1 MTTFERFE
9 REIPG
14 LMDEI
19 APPRDPDYLD
29 DMLRQTGRIRQRTA
43 WASLERWLPMGVIAR
58 PNTFR
63 APALRP
69 IIMLVLI
76 AVLIATGLVLY
87 AGAQRTR
94 LPEPF
99 GPARN
104 GLILAAS
111 DEDIVAIDPVTG
123 ATTTLIGG
131 LTQDIAPWFSRD
143 GQHFVFLRLDAADVG
158 SYWIANA
165 DGSGARE
172 LVRAPVDWF
181 EWSDSGDQIV
191 VTREV
196 GRTTETSVVDVE
208 TGRSAVLDV
217 GIQVVHPYWR
227 PGHGQIVFSAPIVD
241 AYRAYYLVNADGT
254 GLRKIDGVSGNA
266 INDPTLSPDGSKLAY
281 ATWEGGKGTGEQ
293 IHVLEV
299 DTGNEVLVTPDDGY
313 SYQDVLFSP
322 DGTKI
327 LTKRFPPF
335 GAIQLAVV
343 PADGSGDVVPIG
355 PSLPMDLDD
364 RGRGFQWEFSPDGAQ
379 VIVYY
384 GKDDS
389 TWLLDVDGTG
399 EQQLDW
405 SGRYG
410 ITWQR
415 LAP

>member
-1 MTTFERFE
+1 MSTFDRIERRMPE
-9 REIPG
+9 
-14 LMDEI
+14 LMSEL
-19 APPRDPDYLD
+19 APAAVPDYLD
-29 DMLRQTGRIRQRTA
+29 DMLRQSGRTRQRPA
-43 WASLERWLPMGVIAR
+43 WASLERWLPMDVVAR
-58 PNTFR
+58 PVLAR
-63 APALRP
+63 APARRP
-69 IIMLVLI
+69 LLILVLI
-76 AVLIATGLVLY
+76 GLLIATGLVLY

-104 GLILAAS
+104 GLIVAAA

-123 ATTTLIGG
+123 AKTTLIGG
-131 LTQDIAPWFSRD
+131 LTQHIAPWFSRD
-143 GQHFVFLRLDAADVG
+143 GQHFVFVRLDAADVG

-172 LVRAPVDWF
+172 LVRAPVEWF
-181 EWSDSGDQIV
+181 EWSDSGHQIV
-191 VTREV
+191 ATRTV

-208 TGRSAVLDV
+208 TGRSTVLDL
-217 GIQVVHPYWR
+217 GLQVVHPYWR
-227 PGHGQIVFSAPIVD
+227 PGHGQIVFSVPIVD
-241 AYRAYYLVNADGT
+241 AYTAYYLVNADGT

-281 ATWEGGKGTGEQ
+281 ATWEDGKGTGER

-299 DTGNEVLVTPDDGY
+299 DSGNDVVATPDDGY

-327 LTKRFPPF
+327 LTKRFPPS

-364 RGRGFQWEFSPDGAQ
+364 RGRGFQWEFSPDGAH

-399 EQQLDW
+399 EQRLNW

-410 ITWQR
+410 TTWQR